1 MNELTEGFSRYF
13 KVAVVA
19 PGDDESLRQSL
30 HLRYQ
35 VYCVEHPFEKP
46 GGTDEI
52 EQDEFDAYSAHSLLL
67 SRRNDDVV
75 GTVRL
80 VLPRRK
86 QPHTLFPIEQHC
98 GTFFDNKLF
107 DTRTLPRDSTAEISR
122 FAISKEFKKRLMDTE
137 YPWGAS
143 DLSEQ
148 ETEQMKA
155 LERRIIPH
163 ITLGLFL
170 AIVRMS
176 VRHNITHWYAV
187 MEPALMRLLKKFS
200 IEFIPLGPM
209 VDYHGKR
216 QPCVAEIQTVLA
228 SMEINCPDVWEL
240 ITDNGITWPSI
251 ASTDKEITAK
261 QVA

>member
-1 MNELTEGFSRYF
+1 MNELTESFSKYF

-19 PGDDESLRQSL
+19 PGDDASLRQAL

-35 VYCVEHPFEKP
+35 VYCIEHPFEKP
-46 GGTDEI
+46 AGTDEI
-52 EQDEFDAYSAHSLLL
+52 EQDEFDTYSAHSLLL
-67 SRRNDDVV
+67 SRRNDEVV

-80 VLPRRK
+80 VLPRRE
-86 QPHTLFPIEQHC
+86 QPHILFPIEQHC
-98 GTFFDNKLF
+98 GKFFDKKLF
-107 DTRTLPRDSTAEISR
+107 DTSTLPRGSIAEISR

-143 DLSEQ
+143 NLNEH
-148 ETEQMKA
+148 ETEHMKV

-187 MEPALMRLLKKFS
+187 MEPALLRLLKKFS
-200 IEFIPLGPM
+200 IEFIPLSPM
-209 VDYHGKR
+209 VDYHGSR
-216 QPCVAEIQTVLA
+216 QPCVAELATVLA
-228 SMEINCPDVWEL
+228 SMERNCPDVWAL
-240 ITDNGITWPSI
+240 ITDNGATWHSALEAEQH
-251 ASTDKEITAK
+251 ASVKR
-261 QVA
+261 VA

>member
-1 MNELTEGFSRYF
+1 MNELTESFSKYF

-19 PGDDESLRQSL
+19 SGDDASLRQAL

-35 VYCVEHPFEKP
+35 VYCIEHPFEKP
-46 GGTDEI
+46 AGTDEV
-52 EQDEFDAYSAHSLLL
+52 ERDEFDTYSAHSLLL
-67 SRRNDDVV
+67 SRRNDEVV

-80 VLPRRK
+80 ILPRRD
-86 QPHTLFPIEQHC
+86 QPHILFPIEQHC
-98 GTFFDNKLF
+98 GKFFDKKLF
-107 DTRTLPRDSTAEISR
+107 DTSTLPRSSIAEISR

-143 DLSEQ
+143 NLNEH
-148 ETEQMKA
+148 ETEHMKV

-176 VRHNITHWYAV
+176 VRHNVTHWYAV
-187 MEPALMRLLKKFS
+187 MEPALLRLLRKFS

-216 QPCVAEIQTVLA
+216 QPCVAELATVLA
-228 SMEINCPDVWEL
+228 SMECNCPDVWAL
-240 ITDNGITWPSI
+240 ITDNGETWPS
-251 ASTDKEITAK
+251 AFEAEK
-261 QVA
+261 QAFIKRVA

>member
-1 MNELTEGFSRYF
+1 MNELTESFSKYF

-19 PGDDESLRQSL
+19 PGDDASLRQAL

-35 VYCVEHPFEKP
+35 VYCIEHPFEP
-46 GGTDEI
+46 AGTDEI

-67 SRRNDDVV
+67 SRRNDEVV

-80 VLPRRK
+80 VLPRRE
-86 QPHTLFPIEQHC
+86 QPHILFPIERHC
-98 GTFFDNKLF
+98 GKFFDNKLF
-107 DTRTLPRDSTAEISR
+107 NARTLPRGSIAEISR

-143 DLSEQ
+143 NLNEQ
-148 ETEQMKA
+148 EAEQMKVV
-155 LERRIIPH
+155 ERRIIPH

-187 MEPALMRLLKKFS
+187 MEPALLRLLKKFN

-216 QPCVAEIQTVLA
+216 QPCVAELAVVLE
-228 SMEINCPDVWEL
+228 SMERNCPDVWAL
-240 ITDNGITWPSI
+240 ITDNGLTWPSVL
-251 ASTDKEITAK
+251 ATEQQAAVK